1 MLFPTPQFAIFFF
14 AIFLAAWALRAH
26 AEPRKALLLGASYVF
41 YGWWDWR
48 FMGLLAGS
56 SAINYLAGLGL
67 ASSKDKVLR
76 KRIVITAVALDL
88 CILGIFK
95 YYNFFMNSLTDVTLA
110 LGLHRDMPFLE
121 IILPVGISFFTF
133 QGISYVIDVDRGHIK
148 PVRSPLDLFLY
159 ISFFPQLVAGPI
171 VRASHFL
178 PQLNKTPKLNRTAVT
193 FGFLLILNGMFKK
206 VVVAHYIAAGLVDPV
221 FAEPARA
228 TSTDL
233 IAAHYAYAVQVYCDF
248 SAYSDIAIGTAALL
262 GFRFRKNFDRPL
274 GATSLAQL
282 WNRWHISL
290 STWLRDYLYRALR
303 GDKRDHGARM
313 YRNIFLTMLL
323 GGLWHGANWTFVIWG
338 AIHGVGLCTERFIKT
353 RWHAFKQSRQPKL
366 STLGAAAVGDVP
378 SSPGSSRF
386 ATFMGWLDHLPP
398 VHAGRGVL
406 PQPHLRRRL
415 QLLRQDVRLPG
426 RTTLSDAV
434 PAGAHG
440 RCRGG
445 AVPARQRHRKAGRQD
460 QDLVAGLARPA
471 VWRRPAADRDDRPA
485 GRGPVHLFP
494 LLGARSRKVG
504 TCFRTRSRANNREYA

>member
-26 AEPRKALLLGASYVF
+26 AEPRKALLLGASYFF

-88 CILGIFK
+88 CVLGVFK

-133 QGISYVIDVDRGHIK
+133 QGISYVVDVDRGHIK

-193 FGFLLILNGMFKK
+193 FGFLLILNGVFKK

-303 GDKRDHGARM
+303 GDKRDHGTRM

-386 ATFMGWLDHLPP
+386 ATLMGWLITFHLFTLAAVFFRSPTFGVAYRYFEKMFAFQGGP
-398 VHAGRGVL
+398 HYLTPFLLVLTAGAVAV
-406 PQPHLRRRL
+406 QF
-415 QLLRQDVRLPG
+415 LPG
-426 RTTLSDAV
+426 NVIEKLAEKTKTWSPVSL
-434 PAGAHG
+434 GLLF
-440 RCRGG
+440 G
-445 AVPARQRHRKAGRQD
+445 AV
-460 QDLVAGLARPA
+460 LLLTEMI
-471 VWRRPAADRDDRPA
+471 
-485 GRGPVHLFP
+485 GPQGIAPFIY
-494 LLGARSRKVG
+494 
-504 TCFRTRSRANNREYA
+504 FRF